1 MKVYENNCTA
11 LYCIGDT
18 HGYYNVYPYM
28 IKSHD
33 LKDATI
39 VCCGD
44 IGIGWEKSE
53 HYKTLFKRVNK
64 LCKERNVHI
73 YMVRGNHDD
82 PLYYRNSVIDYS
94 NVHTVPDYSVIK
106 MPDHNILCI
115 GGATSVDRVY
125 RKQQMERSA
134 RDYMRWHHGVDFDTA
149 LGIASKGY
157 WYDEGVV
164 FSEEDFMELKESGI
178 LIDTVCTHTAPVFC
192 APTQKGN
199 IQGFLAMDPPLA
211 EDLDNERKVMSDIY
225 DRIISDGHPLK
236 NWVYG
241 HFHFHNME
249 YIDGVKFLLLDEVHA
264 GQNFDIADIR

>member
-1 MKVYENNCTA
+1 MSKEAMAEHPDSAMNKMAEEKGKVTA
-11 LYCIGDT
+11 RTSFDCMRAGDK
-18 HGYYNVYPYM
+18 YAKAVVDKY
-28 IKSHD
+28 IKY
-33 LKDATI
+33 LAAGITNTI
-39 VCCGD
+39 N
-44 IGIGWEKSE
+44 I
-53 HYKTLFKRVNK
+53 FQ
-64 LCKERNVHI
+64 
-73 YMVRGNHDD
+73 
-82 PLYYRNSVIDYS
+82 
-94 NVHTVPDYSVIK
+94 PD
-106 MPDHNILCI
+106 ILCI

-134 RDYMRWHHGVDFDTA
+134 RDDMRWHHGVDFDTA

-249 YIDGVKFLLLDEVHA
+249 YIDGVKFLLFDEVHA